1 MMARTFAVLMA
12 GFALLTVSPLHA
24 EGDAAAGKKKTQM
37 CEGCHG
43 IDGYRTAYP
52 KVYPAPRLG
61 GQSAAYI
68 VKALQDYKNGG
79 RKHPSMVS
87 IASSLSDADMANL
100 AAYYAGK

>member
-1 MMARTFAVLMA
+1 MTARTLAVLMA
-12 GFALLTVSPLHA
+12 GFALVAAGPLHA
-24 EGDAAAGKKKTQM
+24 EGDATAGKKKTQM

-61 GQSAAYI
+61 GQSAAYL
-68 VKALQDYKNGG
+68 VKALQDYKAGA
-79 RKHPSMVS
+79 RKHPSMLS
-87 IASSLSDADMANL
+87 IAASLSDADMANL